1 MVPGTYSDPYNH
13 YSFLRTL
20 EDGFGI
26 SGYAGNAATASPINN
41 IWAP

>member
-1 MVPGTYSDPYNH
+1 VYASTYNH

-26 SGYAGNAATASPINN
+26 AGHPANAATASPINT
-41 IWAP
+41 IWK